1 MSKNLIIGTPYKSSA
16 LKVMMLGSGEL
27 GKEVV
32 IEFQRYGIEVIA
44 VDRYDHAPAMQVAH
58 RSYAISMLD
67 GNALRNVIEK
77 ERPDFIVPEVEAIA
91 TDTLVEMER
100 EGFTVI
106 PSANATKLTMNRE
119 GIRTLA
125 AEKLKLKTSPYYFAS
140 TKDEFGGNVQRMGY
154 PCVVKPVMSSS
165 GKGQSVVRSEADI
178 EESWRYAQQGG
189 RSGGGRVIIEGFVD
203 FDYEITLL
211 TIRHRNGVSFCAP
224 IGHRQ
229 EHGDYQES
237 WQPHPMPDE
246 ALVKAQHIAT
256 AVVDAL
262 GGYGLFGVEFFVK
275 GDTVYFSE
283 LSPRPHDTGMV
294 TMISQDLSEFALH
307 VRAILG
313 LPIPNIVQHGPSA
326 SSVILVR
333 GKSSNIS
340 FEGLEQALSLPDTQV
355 RLFGKPDVDGERR
368 MGVCLARGGT
378 IEEARTKANSAAR
391 QINYIMS

>member
-1 MSKNLIIGTPYKSSA
+1 
-16 LKVMMLGSGEL
+16 MMLGSGEL

-58 RSYAISMLD
+58 RSYTISMLD
-67 GNALRNVIEK
+67 AAALREVIEK
-77 ERPDFIVPEVEAIA
+77 EDPDFIVPEVEAIA
-91 TDTLVEMER
+91 TDALVELER
-100 EGFTVI
+100 EGFHII
-106 PSANATKLTMNRE
+106 PSANATRLTMNRE

-125 AEKLKLKTSPYYFAS
+125 AEKLKLETSPYKFAG
-140 TKDEFGGNVQRMGY
+140 TKDEFVEAIRDIGC
-154 PCVVKPVMSSS
+154 PCVVKPIMSSS
-165 GKGQSVVRSEADI
+165 GKGQSVVKSENDI
-178 EESWRYAQQGG
+178 DASWQYAQEGG
-189 RSGGGRVIIEGFVD
+189 RSGGGRVIVEGFIN

-211 TIRHRNGVSFCAP
+211 TIRHKNGISFCAP

-237 WQPHPMPDE
+237 WQPHAMPE
-246 ALVKAQHIAT
+246 IALQKAQHIASQ
-256 AVVDAL
+256 VVDAL
-262 GGYGLFGVEFFVK
+262 GGHGIFGVEFFVK

-333 GKSSNIS
+333 GKSNNIS
-340 FEGLEQALSLPDTQV
+340 FSGLEEALSLPDTQV
-355 RLFGKPDVDGERR
+355 RLFGKPDVNGERR
-368 MGVCLARGGT
+368 MGVCLARGNT
-378 IEEARTKANSAAR
+378 IEEARRKANDAAR
-391 QINYIMS
+391 QINYMMS